1 MTILCNLKNLSRT
14 FAFGSP
20 RWFMVL
26 GIICYQNSSLISLE
40 VEYFGCSDTVLFLFG
55 MKVDKCEMH
64 GNF

>member
-1 MTILCNLKNLSRT
+1 MQLEEPFKD

-20 RWFMVL
+20 RWFVVL
-26 GIICYQNSSLISLE
+26 GIICYLNSSLISFE
-40 VEYFGCSDTVLFLFG
+40 VRYFGCFDTDVFLCG